1 MTDLTVDLDLAHV
14 IESSMYKNPQ
24 TLNQE
29 HLNEDLQ
36 YLLTNYDTTIEFSKV
51 LWSLMIKEC
60 QKSFPEESTGKTV
73 ENKHI
78 LNFHKS
84 VTEIVA
90 KEIYRILVAKM
101 FGRDCS

>member
-1 MTDLTVDLDLAHV
+1 MKQTKSSVTDLPVDLDLVLV
-14 IESSMYKNPQ
+14 IESWMYKNPQ

-36 YLLTNYDTTIEFSKV
+36 YLLTMTEQLNSVKPCG
-51 LWSLMIKEC
+51 C
-60 QKSFPEESTGKTV
+60 QKSFHEESTGKTV

-90 KEIYRILVAKM
+90 KEI
-101 FGRDCS
+101 